1 MRPLKKKN
9 SIPRNKN
16 WGQEKKKLFP
26 DFCHFWLT
34 LGSYI
39 PSFFNIKDPS
49 WFIYQLIIWK
59 ISFALSFIS
68 EY

>member
-1 MRPLKKKN
+1 MLEGFFNKKKKFRE
-9 SIPRNKN
+9 IFFFKPK
-16 WGQEKKKLFP
+16 
-26 DFCHFWLT
+26 T

-59 ISFALSFIS
+59 ISFALSFIY